1 MRYCVYSSC
10 NKVFSKDFV
19 VKFMSFCIF
28 VLYTIYVLCCTYAR
42 KAFTLSNCLIYLFGQ
57 HTHYYLFIAPIMIMV
72 LSESINPNAYSTYEV
87 THFGNT
93 KAYAWMQIGRMII
106 VSILSVAIFALAA
119 TILYLPVCTFSQ
131 PWTVFN
137 DLRIQLGYTMISKNL
152 YTLSGCNITLI
163 QLAMTTLSLIAYGLL
178 VLLLKICIHN
188 KILPIIIVL
197 VWNFCVYL
205 ICYVDII
212 PVASWLFPYP
222 HTFINYASPKIALIW
237 NVFYWLVVI
246 GMLIAG
252 CLYAMEKR
260 DFISDTDR

>member
-222 HTFINYASPKIALIW
+222 HTFINYASSKIALIW

-246 GMLIAG
+246 GMLISG